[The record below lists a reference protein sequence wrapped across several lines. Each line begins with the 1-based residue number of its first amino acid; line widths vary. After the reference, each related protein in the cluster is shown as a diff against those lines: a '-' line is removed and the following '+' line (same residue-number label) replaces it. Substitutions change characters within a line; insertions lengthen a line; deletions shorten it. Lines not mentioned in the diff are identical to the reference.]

1 VPDSGGTW
9 VLPRLVGAARARGM
23 CLLAEPIPAE
33 KAENWGLIW
42 KALDDDALM
51 DEATRMASAL
61 AKGPTDG
68 LVMQRRILDASEAN
82 DLDTQLDLERDFQRT
97 AGSHPDYAEGV
108 RAFMEKRAPAF
119 TGRKG

>member
-1 VPDSGGTW
+1 
-9 VLPRLVGAARARGM
+9 
-23 CLLAEPIPAE
+23 
-33 KAENWGLIW
+33 
-42 KALDDDALM
+42 
-51 DEATRMASAL
+51 MASAL

-68 LVMQRRILDASEAN
+68 LAMQRRILDASEAN